1 MRKDFRRLTIKE
13 YISILSQLPYES
25 EVEFIERR
33 LSVVL
38 RQPIDSIKSLPY
50 TILMDYKN
58 KLEKV
63 ENDLQGLRV
72 KDKVKVNGK
81 WFKVDHDIMKINAA
95 QFIDASH
102 FSKNAEKELHNFIA
116 VFLRPMTWRFG
127 KASEYN
133 GTNHKDIADLVL
145 NKMKVEQALPLLVFF
160 CEVLQELSNHI
171 ETYLI
176 QETKKL
182 IEDLPQNGDILSRLT
197 TYQTEML
204 LNGNISLK

>member
-1 MRKDFRRLTIKE
+1 MKREFRRLTIKE
-13 YISILSQLPYES
+13 YISILNQLPYES
-25 EVEFIERR
+25 EVEFAERR

-38 RQPIDSIKSLPY
+38 RQPIDSIKALPY

-58 KLEKV
+58 QLEKV

-72 KDKVKVNGK
+72 KNKVKVGGK

-127 KASEYN
+127 NVEEYK
-133 GTNHKDIADLVL
+133 GTNHKEIADLVL

-182 IEDLPQNGDILSRLT
+182 IEALPLNGDILSQST
-197 TYQTEML
+197 TSQIEMQP
-204 LNGNISLK
+204 NGSISSR